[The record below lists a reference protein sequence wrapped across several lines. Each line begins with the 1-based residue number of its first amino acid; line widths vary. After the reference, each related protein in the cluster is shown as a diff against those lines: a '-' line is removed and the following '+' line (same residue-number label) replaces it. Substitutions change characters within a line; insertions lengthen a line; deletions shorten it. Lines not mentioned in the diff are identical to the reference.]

1 MEERLWILKRCRLF
15 ESLTEAQ
22 MRILERRARMRTFA
36 RKNLVYLPSD
46 SADGV
51 FLLADGRIQLSSYT
65 HDGKQAIIG
74 FIEPGE
80 LFGELALIYAGVR
93 EEHAEAV
100 AKSLVIW
107 IPTSDLQSVM
117 EQSSALAFG
126 VTRLIGFRRRRIER
140 RLKSLMFRSSRDRVL
155 RLLCELAE
163 QYGKP
168 DPAGMLIA
176 LPLSHQDMA
185 NLIGSTRETVTTL
198 LGELQLE
205 GLIDVGRKRIFVK
218 NPLRLA
224 QLAEASGHDC
234 EPSPDPPPGLGQA
247 IAPVPMR

>member
-1 MEERLWILKRCRLF
+1 M
-15 ESLTEAQ
+15 
-22 MRILERRARMRTFA
+22 

-80 LFGELALIYAGVR
+80 LFGELALIHAGVR

-234 EPSPDPPPGLGQA
+234 EPSPDPPPGFGQS
-247 IAPVPMR
+247 IEPVSLR